1 MAVAVTVEAIMD
13 APCDR
18 AGITITGLGIG
29 ESVVSVWQVAD
40 GERHP
45 VPGYRRVAMNDASYL
60 VDFYAPLQR
69 PVAYE
74 VEVISGPSGAS
85 RTTSDPVVI
94 PSTAGFIMDALVPQT
109 AVPVVGD
116 SDRAGDFY
124 LRSSALSELEY
135 RAEVSIFNV
144 MGSDKPL
151 ALFGQRM
158 AEMNLDTSLGIES
171 AEENA
176 RLKKLLKST
185 AQLLFK
191 PLPSWGALD
200 LPGAMFLANATARQL
215 PVNVTFGGD
224 LTWWDLRSDVVAA
237 PTIRVLTAEFTYG
250 DVALLFLTYQAK
262 QDAVVAAAAA
272 AGESPTYLFDLKR
285 PLG

>member
-1 MAVAVTVEAIMD
+1 MAVAVVVEPLLS

-29 ESVVSVWQVAD
+29 ASVVSVWRTAD
-40 GERHP
+40 GERAP
-45 VPGYRRVAMNDASYL
+45 VRGYRRVAMNDAAYV
-60 VDFYAPLQR
+60 VDFDAPLGR
-69 PVAYE
+69 PVSYE
-74 VEVISGPSGAS
+74 VEVVSGPGGAS
-85 RTTSDPVVI
+85 RTVSDPVTIDSV
-94 PSTAGFIMDALVPQT
+94 AGVLMDPLVPQT
-109 AVPVVGD
+109 AVPVVGARD
-116 SDRAGDFY
+116 SDGAVY
-124 LRSSALSELEY
+124 LKSPALSQLEY

-158 AEMNLDTSLGIES
+158 AESGLDTSLATRS

-176 RLKKLLKST
+176 RLKKLLRST
-185 AQLLFK
+185 GQLLFK
-191 PLPSWGALD
+191 PLPSWGEFELNGT
-200 LPGAMFLANATARQL
+200 LFLANASAKQL
-215 PVNVTFGGD
+215 PIDVSWGGE
-224 LTWWDLRSDVVAA
+224 LTWWDLQSDVVAA

-250 DVALLFLTYQAK
+250 DVALLFSTYQAK